1 MSAIFSEVKLPAGE
15 SSLTMKAS
23 RRSRAALGEAV
34 TIALDSIWSHK
45 MRSILTL
52 VGIIIGVASVVVVG
66 GAIEGLGSYV
76 TTRLTSSF
84 GSNTFMLSRIT
95 RQRVSGKSGRDSTS
109 ASVSM
114 RMICRRLKTGVKTVK
129 P

>member
-52 VGIIIGVASVVVVG
+52 VGIIIGVASVVTVG
-66 GAIEGLGSYV
+66 GAIEGLGV
-76 TTRLTSSF
+76 TLPP
-84 GSNTFMLSRIT
+84 G
-95 RQRVSGKSGRDSTS
+95 
-109 ASVSM
+109 
-114 RMICRRLKTGVKTVK
+114 
-129 P
+129 